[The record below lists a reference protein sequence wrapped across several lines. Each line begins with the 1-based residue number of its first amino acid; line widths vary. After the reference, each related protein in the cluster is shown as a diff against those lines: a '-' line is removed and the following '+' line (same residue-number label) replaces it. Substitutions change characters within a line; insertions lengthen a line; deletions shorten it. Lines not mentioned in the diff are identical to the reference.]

1 MAKAK
6 TISTP
11 AIRQLKKHGIN
22 FSLHRYRYEAKGG
35 TASVSRAFNIDEHM
49 VIKTIVMGNPS
60 GDPFIVLMH
69 GDKKVSEK
77 SMARIMQVKQVTPC
91 NPETARKHT
100 GYVVGGISPFG
111 TKKRLKVHMEA
122 SIADLETIYINAG
135 KRGVMVKIS
144 PDDLVAVLKPV
155 PVNVAI

>member
-6 TISTP
+6 NISTP
-11 AIRQLKKHGIN
+11 GIRQLKKHGIR
-22 FSLHRYRYEAKGG
+22 FSLHRYRYEEKGG
-35 TASVSRAFNIDEHM
+35 TGTVAKVFNIDEHM
-49 VIKTIVMGNPS
+49 VIKTIIMEDPS
-60 GDPFIVLMH
+60 GDPFIILMH

-77 SMARIMQVKQVTPC
+77 SMARIMQVKKVAPC
-91 NPETARKHT
+91 DPETAHKHT

-144 PDDLVAVLKPV
+144 PDDLVVVLKPI

>member
-22 FSLHRYRYEAKGG
+22 FSLHPYRYEEKGG

-49 VIKTIVMGNPS
+49 VIKTIVMENPS

-77 SMARIMQVKQVTPC
+77 SMARIMQVKQISPC
-91 NPETARKHT
+91 DPKTANKHT
-100 GYVVGGISPFG
+100 GYFTGGISPFG
-111 TKKRLKVHMEA
+111 TKKSLNIYMEA
-122 SIADLETIYINAG
+122 SIAGLDTIYINAG
-135 KRGVMVKIS
+135 KRGIMLKIS
-144 PDDLVAVLKPV
+144 PDDLVAVLKPF